1 MLPLSTPAHPVGAP
15 AVTTILLTG
24 ATGFLGGALARR
36 WAGTGLPGGEQV
48 TIHALVRDP
57 NRLAAR
63 QLAALGAQ
71 LVPGDVRDPAAMAA
85 ACTGSDVVVHA
96 AADMLMTD
104 RLTAWTVA
112 VEGTRGLYRAAA
124 QAGVRRFIFIS
135 SLAVFAGTTG
145 EVVESAALVPSG
157 DLYVDTKIAAEQAL
171 QEEAAA
177 PGAPELT
184 ILRLA
189 WVYGPGSANWTNKPI
204 HAAQAGKL
212 IIPGDGHLM
221 FSYVYVDNAVD
232 AVNAAIRAPHTG
244 IYHIFDGSITY
255 KEFMSAYCAMAGTR
269 PRHLPLP
276 MVQVLAAGND
286 LYARLTG
293 KYTILT
299 PRTLRAL
306 SRKRPVSSSSGEKAV
321 RELGWHP
328 QVTLHEGMERI
339 ARAFGAAE

>member
-1 MLPLSTPAHPVGAP
+1 MLPLSTPAHPAGAP

-24 ATGFLGGALARR
+24 ATGFVGGALARR
-36 WAGTGLPGGEQV
+36 WITGGLPGAENV
-48 TIHALVRDP
+48 AIRALVRDP
-57 NRLAAR
+57 AGAGAR

-71 LVPGDVRDPAAMAA
+71 LVPGDLRDSASLAA
-85 ACTGSDVVVHA
+85 ACAGAGVVVHA
-96 AADMLMTD
+96 AADTHMTD
-104 RLTAWTVA
+104 RMTAWAVG
-112 VEGTRGLYRAAA
+112 VEGTRALYRAAA
-124 QAGVRRFIFIS
+124 QAGVRRFLFIS

-145 EVVESAALVPSG
+145 EIVESAPLVPTG

-189 WVYGPGSANWTNKPI
+189 WVYGLGSATWTTKPI
-204 HAAQAGKL
+204 QEAQAGKL
-212 IIPGDGHLM
+212 VIPGEGHLT
-221 FSYVYVDNAVD
+221 FSYVYVDNVVD
-232 AVNAAIRAPHTG
+232 AVTAAIRAPHTG
-244 IYHIFDGSITY
+244 IYHIFDGSTTY
-255 KEFMSAYCAMAGTR
+255 QEFMSAYYAMAGTR
-269 PRHLPLP
+269 PRRIPLP
-276 MVQVLAAGND
+276 MIQVIAAGNG

-293 KYTILT
+293 KYTALT
-299 PRTLRAL
+299 PRTMRAL

-339 ARAFGAAE
+339 AREFGAGE

>member
-1 MLPLSTPAHPVGAP
+1 MLPLSTPAHPVNAP

-24 ATGFLGGALARR
+24 ATGFVGGALVRR
-36 WAGTGLPGGEQV
+36 WASAGLPSGEQV

-57 NRLAAR
+57 NRLVAR
-63 QLAALGAQ
+63 QLTTLGAQ
-71 LVPGDVRDPAAMAA
+71 LVPGDLRDPSALAD
-85 ACTGSDVVVHA
+85 ACAECDVVVHA
-96 AADMLMTD
+96 AADTHMTD
-104 RLTAWTVA
+104 RMMAWTVA
-112 VEGTRGLYRAAA
+112 VEGTRALYRAAA

-145 EVVESAALVPSG
+145 EVTESAPLVPTG
-157 DLYVDTKIAAEQAL
+157 DLYVDTKIAAELAL

-204 HAAQAGKL
+204 HDAQAGKL

-244 IYHIFDGSITY
+244 IYHIFDGSTTY

-293 KYTILT
+293 RYTALT

-328 QVTLHEGMERI
+328 HVTLHEGMERI
-339 ARAFGAAE
+339 AREFGATE